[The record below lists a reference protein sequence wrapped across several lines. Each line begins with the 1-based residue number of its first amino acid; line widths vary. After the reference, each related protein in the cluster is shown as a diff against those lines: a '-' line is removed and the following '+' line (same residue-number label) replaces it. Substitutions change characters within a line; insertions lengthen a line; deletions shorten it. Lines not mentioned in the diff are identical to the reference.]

1 MASEIMA
8 TIEKLSR
15 EREELESQEDA
26 HHADTRARE
35 RLREVEHALRVLWDL
50 RRREM
55 SGERVQLGQDFLDR
69 YSVDPGDEPPVSPG
83 Q

>member
-1 MASEIMA
+1 MASQIMI

-15 EREELESQEDA
+15 EKEELESREDS
-26 HHADTRARE
+26 HRADAADRD
-35 RLREVEHALRVLWDL
+35 RLREVEHALQVLWDL

-55 SGERVQLGQDFLDR
+55 SGERVQLDQDFFDR
-69 YSVDPGDEPPVSPG
+69 YSVDPGEDPPESPG

>member
-8 TIEKLSR
+8 TIERLSR
-15 EREELESQEDA
+15 EREELESREDA
-26 HHADTRARE
+26 HHADTRDRE

-55 SGERVQLGQDFLDR
+55 SGERVRLDQDFLDR
-69 YSVDPGDEPPVSPG
+69 YSVEPGDDPPEAPG

>member
-8 TIEKLSR
+8 TIERLSR
-15 EREELESQEDA
+15 EREELESREDA
-26 HHADTRARE
+26 HHADTGDRD
-35 RLREVEHALRVLWDL
+35 RLREVEHALQVLWDL

-55 SGERVQLGQDFLDR
+55 SGERVKLDQDFFDR
-69 YSVDPGDEPPVSPG
+69 YSVDPSEDTPESPG